1 MTWSRFRL
9 RAWRCWR
16 TLHGAAWIWRGE
28 RGTRASQASFRPSR
42 AGKVLNASVDVVW
55 KRLRSR
61 LKTLSRESVIQQ
73 SLLNYVAARKEH
85 RDWMRTMEAQ
95 LALFGADQALE
106 VANERVFLRDR
117 AGLACR
123 VIAEMALCTAPYGG
137 GSTCTKIDLDFLIA
151 EVSTLV
157 ECASQSDGLHY
168 GLARRPP
175 AVNANGSFD
184 FDTSATQ
191 ATAQLMSEHW
201 RRTFLNAEQDEKTIS
216 DDVLPHPNFSAAFAA
231 EFGLTPEQYGTFVR
245 RLTLEAVELG
255 RADLRLQRSAVVQHF
270 RDAGAPN
277 PEWAFERFALAPRD
291 RWDESEPENAMARD
305 WYPWRYARRLSILRR
320 PLVQL
325 FREDDP
331 VVVVLPS
338 ILAGT
343 LGYLGQAAFGGTSRQ
358 PL

>member
-1 MTWSRFRL
+1 MTWSRLPAPRL
-9 RAWRCWR
+9 PMLEDLAWSRLDLARRA
-16 TLHGAAWIWRGE
+16 GYESKPGIVP
-28 RGTRASQASFRPSR
+28 PSR

-106 VANERVFLRDR
+106 VANERVSLRDR

-168 GLARRPP
+168 GLARRSP

-277 PEWAFERFALAPRD
+277 PEWGVRAFCACSQR
-291 RWDESEPENAMARD
+291 SM
-305 WYPWRYARRLSILRR
+305 
-320 PLVQL
+320 
-325 FREDDP
+325 
-331 VVVVLPS
+331 
-338 ILAGT
+338 G
-343 LGYLGQAAFGGTSRQ
+343 
-358 PL
+358 